1 MDKLALAGFL
11 DPRILE
17 LIILPTEQCNFRC
30 TYCYEDFEI
39 GQMPDA
45 TVQAIKQLILKRMP
59 RIQRLV
65 ISWFGGEPLMAKS
78 IVFEL
83 NEFAQRECEKAGV
96 EFTSNMT
103 TNGFGIDPATFES
116 LSKFDMRKYQ
126 ISMDGDEED
135 HNKTRKLISG
145 RGSFSKIWNNLMGM
159 RDSSEEFQV
168 MLRVHVH
175 NSNIDSIALLL
186 AKLNSEFGNDPRF
199 YIFFK
204 AVGNWGGD
212 SVKQMNL
219 IKDSRVVIAGFEAL
233 LESWGWFAARP
244 YGKNDR
250 PFHPCYAAKPSS
262 FVIRADG
269 SLAKC
274 TVAFNDPR
282 NRIGH
287 INDDG
292 TLHIENEKMHAFMRG
307 FEDGDQSALH
317 CPMNGMPAVDEV
329 KVIKFEKKPGIS
341 DGAARA
347 A

>member
-1 MDKLALAGFL
+1 MDKLVLAGFL
-11 DPRILE
+11 DPRILQ

-39 GQMPDA
+39 GQMRDP

-59 RIQRLV
+59 KIQRLV
-65 ISWFGGEPLMAKS
+65 LSWFGGEPLMAKS

-96 EFTSNMT
+96 EFMSNIT
-103 TNGFGIDPATFES
+103 TNGFGMDSATFEL
-116 LSKFDMRKYQ
+116 LSKFGVRRYQ

-135 HNKTRKLISG
+135 HDKTRKLISG
-145 RGSFSKIWNNLMGM
+145 RGSFSKIWSNLMGM
-159 RDSSEEFQV
+159 RDSSEEFHV
-168 MLRVHVH
+168 KLRIHVH
-175 NSNIDSIALLL
+175 NSNLDSIARLLP
-186 AKLNSEFGNDPRF
+186 KLNSEFGNDPRF
-199 YIFFK
+199 SILFK
-204 AVGNWGGD
+204 SVGNLGGD

-219 IKDSRVVIAGFEAL
+219 IKDSRTVIAGFEAL
-233 LESWGWFAARP
+233 LDDWGWFAARP
-244 YGKNDR
+244 YGKNDMA
-250 PFHPCYAAKPSS
+250 FHPCYAAKPSS

-274 TVAFNDPR
+274 TVAFSDPR

-292 TLHIENEKMHAFMRG
+292 TLHIENKKMLAFMRG
-307 FEDGDQSALH
+307 FKDGDQSALH
-317 CPMNGMPAVDEV
+317 CPMAGMPAVDEV

-341 DGAARA
+341 DAARA